1 LNCRTG
7 GVWLA
12 VIVVLTGAL
21 AAQEEKSE
29 RLDAEGG
36 RLSVD
41 DVRDLAPY
49 QLEAKDKPLS
59 YVIETFMSLA
69 SAVYGEPGD
78 HDAEFYR
85 GFCSEHGIDSTWR
98 SADRLG
104 TIFREIH
111 NEFGQRVGEA
121 WKSPDFKDHSGQD
134 PNDWRTEALG
144 RAFGEIYEELRAD
157 GLPYTFEQ
165 FVAVIDRLH
174 RVGSSYS
181 SEPFGKGRLERREEK
196 FWRAAEQT
204 SSEAGRFYGE
214 MEQ

>member
-1 LNCRTG
+1 M
-7 GVWLA
+7 LA
-12 VIVVLTGAL
+12 VIVVLAGAL
-21 AAQEEKSE
+21 AAQEKTSEKMDPGTE
-29 RLDAEGG
+29 
-36 RLSVD
+36 LSPVD
-41 DVRDLAPY
+41 ESRDPTPY
-49 QLEAKDKPLS
+49 ELEAKDKPLS
-59 YVIETFMSLA
+59 YVIESFMSLA

-78 HDAEFYR
+78 HDAEFYH

-104 TIFREIH
+104 TVFREIH

-121 WKSPDFKDHSGQD
+121 WKSPDFKDHGGQD
-134 PNDWRTEALG
+134 PNEWRTEALG

-165 FVAVIDRLH
+165 FIAVIDRLH
-174 RVGSSYS
+174 RVGSTYS
-181 SEPFGKGRLERREEK
+181 TEPFGERKLQRREEL

-204 SSEAGRFYGE
+204 SSEAAEFYRG

>member
-1 LNCRTG
+1 M
-7 GVWLA
+7 LA
-12 VIVVLTGAL
+12 VVVVLAGAL
-21 AAQEEKSE
+21 AAQEKSE
-29 RLDAEGG
+29 KNSPATEALQVDEPLDPTPYE
-36 RLSVD
+36 
-41 DVRDLAPY
+41 LAA
-49 QLEAKDKPLS
+49 QDKPLS
-59 YVIETFMSLA
+59 YVIETFMSRA
-69 SAVYGEPGD
+69 SAVYGEPSD

-85 GFCSEHGIDSTWR
+85 GFCSEHGIDSSWR

-104 TIFREIH
+104 TMFREIH
-111 NEFGQRVGEA
+111 DEFGQRVGEA

-134 PNDWRTEALG
+134 PNDWRTDALG
-144 RAFGEIYEELRAD
+144 RAFGEIYEELRVD

-181 SEPFGKGRLERREEK
+181 SEPFSKRRLRRREEK

-204 SSEAGRFYGE
+204 SSEAGRFSGE

>member
-1 LNCRTG
+1 MICRTG

-12 VIVVLTGAL
+12 VVAALAGGL
-21 AAQEEKSE
+21 AAQDEKSE
-29 RLDAEGG
+29 NLDAESE
-36 RLSVD
+36 RLSID
-41 DVRDLAPY
+41 ESRDPTPYELA
-49 QLEAKDKPLS
+49 AKDKPLS

-85 GFCSEHGIDSTWR
+85 GFCSEHGIDSNWR

-104 TIFREIH
+104 TLFREIH

-121 WKSPDFKDHSGQD
+121 SRNPAFKDHSGQD
-134 PNDWRTEALG
+134 PNEWRTEALG

-174 RVGSSYS
+174 RVGSTYS
-181 SEPFGKGRLERREEK
+181 SEPFGERRLQRREEL
-196 FWRAAEQT
+196 FWRAAERT
-204 SSEAGRFYGE
+204 SSEAGEFYWGV
-214 MEQ
+214 EQ